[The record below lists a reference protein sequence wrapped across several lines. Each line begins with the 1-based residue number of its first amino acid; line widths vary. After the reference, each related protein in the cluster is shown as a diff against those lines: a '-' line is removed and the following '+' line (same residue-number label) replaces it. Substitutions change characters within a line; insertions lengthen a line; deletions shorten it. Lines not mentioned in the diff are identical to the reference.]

1 MAEKF
6 LELNGGQIRE
16 NEALQSS
23 AGAGDAGK
31 IPALDSAGLL
41 SQTMMP
47 TGVGPDTASIVA
59 SEALSAGDLVNLW
72 DDSGTIKVRKA
83 DASNG
88 RRADGFVL
96 SAFSSSATAL
106 VYFEGSITGLS
117 GLTLGGTY
125 YLSGG
130 TAGAITATAPSTSTH
145 IVQEVGRCRLASAL
159 VFEPQQPI
167 TLA

>member
-1 MAEKF
+1 MAQKF
-6 LELNGGQIRE
+6 IANVAGTKTEVE
-16 NEALQSS
+16 VTTAS

-31 IPALDSAGLL
+31 AIGLDSSGKVDP
-41 SQTMMP
+41 SMMP
-47 TGVGPDTASIVA
+47 VGIGADTASIVA

-72 DDSGTIKVRKA
+72 DDGGTIKVRKA

-96 SAFSSSATAL
+96 AAFSSSATAL

-125 YLSGG
+125 FLSGT
-130 TAGAITATAPSTSTH
+130 TAGAITTTAPSTAAH
-145 IVQEVGRCRLASAL
+145 IVQEVGRARLATAL
-159 VFEPQQPI
+159 VFEPQQPL